1 MTDTANTVSEHDSA
15 ADLTDRIK
23 SALATIVPED
33 EKLTVAQLASLDQF
47 HTRGILA
54 TTELAEAAE
63 LAPSTRVLN
72 LGCGIGGTARYPAAT
87 FCCKV
92 IGIDLRPGFIEAAI
106 YLTKRCELSDRVN
119 FQIGEALHL
128 PFENEAFDTV
138 FLQHVAMSIEDR
150 AGLYAEV
157 NRILTPKGRFVIH
170 DIVLRD
176 GDVVYPRLG
185 RVTPLAASC
194 LASSTREWRLN
205 KPGSRRSSGAMTP
218 RARSIGSR
226 RPWLARRAGPT
237 SVQ

>member
-1 MTDTANTVSEHDSA
+1 MTDTANRVREHYSA

-33 EKLTVAQLASLDQF
+33 EKLTVAQLAPLDQF
-47 HTRGILA
+47 HSRGILA
-54 TTELAEAAE
+54 TAELAYAAE
-63 LAPSTRVLN
+63 LAPSTRVLD
-72 LGCGIGGTARYPAAT
+72 LGCGIGGPARYLAAT
-87 FCCKV
+87 FGCKV
-92 IGIDLRPGFIEAAI
+92 IGIDLRPGFIEAAT
-106 YLTKRCELSDRVN
+106 YLTERCELSDRVN
-119 FQIGEALHL
+119 FQIGDALHL

-176 GDVVYPRLG
+176 GDVVYPAPWARD
-185 RVTPLAASC
+185 ASTSF
-194 LASSTREWRLN
+194 LLSELERAWRLN
-205 KPGSRRSSGAMTP
+205 KPSSRGSFGATTP

-226 RPWLARRAGPT
+226 RPWPTRRAGPT